1 MATDEREDWAQAT
14 LRDIALEGIRERRRA
29 RRWGLLFKFLI
40 LAYLAAIL
48 LLTLPSLQGEAEVPG
63 TTPHTA
69 VVDLYGTIAA
79 DTPASAERIID
90 GLEKAFSAPG
100 AEAVMLRI
108 NSPGGSPVQARR
120 IYAAIQRLRAAHP
133 DKPLYAVTGDI
144 AASGA
149 YYVAAAADRI
159 YVDPASLV
167 GSIGVIMGGFGYTGA
182 MEKLGIERR
191 LYTAGRN
198 KAMLDPFSETDP
210 KVEEHVRSMLDEIHR
225 QFIDAVK
232 RGRGKRLATDRD
244 DLFSGLVWT
253 GTRAVDLGLA
263 DALATPREVAR
274 EVVGVARTV
283 DYTPRGG
290 LLERVMDRLGV
301 TAVRLAQRFG
311 GPFTSVV
318 R

>member
-1 MATDEREDWAQAT
+1 MATDERDDWAQAT

-29 RRWGLLFKFLI
+29 RRWGLLFKFLL
-40 LAYLAAIL
+40 LAYLVAIL
-48 LLTLPSLQGEAEVPG
+48 LLTLPSLQGEAQMPG
-63 TTPHTA
+63 TAPHTA
-69 VVDLYGTIAA
+69 VVDLDGTIAA
-79 DTPASAERIID
+79 DTPASADRVIN
-90 GLEKAFSAPG
+90 GLEEAFSASG
-100 AEAVMLRI
+100 ARAVMLRI

-159 YVDPASLV
+159 YADPASLV

-198 KAMLDPFSETDP
+198 KAMLDPFSETNP
-210 KVEEHVRSMLDEIHR
+210 AVEEHVQSMLEEIHQ

-232 RGRGKRLATDRD
+232 QGRGDRLASDRD
-244 DLFSGLVWT
+244 DIFSGLVWT
-253 GTRAVDLGLA
+253 GARAVDLGLA
-263 DALATPREVAR
+263 DALATPDEVAR
-274 EVVGVARTV
+274 DVVGVARTV

-290 LLERVMDRLGV
+290 FLERVMNRLGV

-311 GPFTSVV
+311 GPFTGAV

>member
-1 MATDEREDWAQAT
+1 MAADERDDWAQAT

-29 RRWGLLFKFLI
+29 RRWGLLFKFLL
-40 LAYLAAIL
+40 LAYLVAIL
-48 LLTLPSLQGEAEVPG
+48 LLTLPSLQGEAQMPG
-63 TTPHTA
+63 TAPHTA
-69 VVDLYGTIAA
+69 VVDLDGTIAA
-79 DTPASAERIID
+79 DTPASADRVIN
-90 GLEKAFSAPG
+90 GLEEAFSASG
-100 AEAVMLRI
+100 ARAVMLRI

-159 YVDPASLV
+159 YADPASLV

-198 KAMLDPFSETDP
+198 KAMLDPFSETTP
-210 KVEEHVRSMLDEIHR
+210 AVEEHVQSMLEEIHQ

-232 RGRGKRLATDRD
+232 QGRGDRLASDRD
-244 DLFSGLVWT
+244 DIFSGLVWT
-253 GTRAVDLGLA
+253 GARAVDLGLA
-263 DALATPREVAR
+263 DALATPDEVAR
-274 EVVGVARTV
+274 DVVGVARTV

-290 LLERVMDRLGV
+290 FLERVMNRLGV

-311 GPFTSVV
+311 GPFTGAV

>member
-1 MATDEREDWAQAT
+1 MATDERDDWAQAT

-29 RRWGLLFKFLI
+29 RRWGLLFKFLL
-40 LAYLAAIL
+40 LAYLVAIL
-48 LLTLPSLQGEAEVPG
+48 LLTLPSLQGEAQMPG
-63 TTPHTA
+63 TAPHTA
-69 VVDLYGTIAA
+69 VVDLDGTIAA
-79 DTPASAERIID
+79 DTPASADRVIN
-90 GLEKAFSAPG
+90 GLEEAFSASG
-100 AEAVMLRI
+100 ARAVMLRI

-159 YVDPASLV
+159 YADPASLV

-198 KAMLDPFSETDP
+198 KAMLDPFSETNP
-210 KVEEHVRSMLDEIHR
+210 AVEEHVQSMLEEIHQ

-232 RGRGKRLATDRD
+232 QGRGDRLASDRD
-244 DLFSGLVWT
+244 DIFSGLVWT
-253 GTRAVDLGLA
+253 GARAVDLGLA
-263 DALATPREVAR
+263 DALATPDEVAR
-274 EVVGVARTV
+274 DVVGVARTV

-290 LLERVMDRLGV
+290 FLERVMNRLGV

-311 GPFTSVV
+311 GPFTGAM

>member
-1 MATDEREDWAQAT
+1 MATDERDDWAQAT

-29 RRWGLLFKFLI
+29 RRWGLLFKFLL
-40 LAYLAAIL
+40 LAYLVAIL
-48 LLTLPSLQGEAEVPG
+48 LLTLPSLQGEAQMPG
-63 TTPHTA
+63 TAPHTA
-69 VVDLYGTIAA
+69 VVDLDGTIAA
-79 DTPASAERIID
+79 DTPASADRVIN
-90 GLEKAFSAPG
+90 GLEEAFSASG
-100 AEAVMLRI
+100 AQAVMLRI

-159 YVDPASLV
+159 YADPASLV

-198 KAMLDPFSETDP
+198 KAMLDPFSETNP
-210 KVEEHVRSMLDEIHR
+210 AVEEHVQSMLEEIHQ

-232 RGRGKRLATDRD
+232 QGRGDRLASDRD
-244 DLFSGLVWT
+244 DIFSGLVWT
-253 GTRAVDLGLA
+253 GARAVDLGLA
-263 DALATPREVAR
+263 DALATPDEVAR
-274 EVVGVARTV
+274 DVVGVARTV

-290 LLERVMDRLGV
+290 FLERVMNRLGV

-311 GPFTSVV
+311 GPFTGAV